1 MVTAITTQGHA
12 FRMLT
17 STGRTAH
24 LAHAAVRTASARTTF
39 LALTGGTYRS
49 YSKGLR
55 PRGPGPI
62 PLGSPKDQ
70 AEFEQLVKDAAA
82 TPATSHPDAKT
93 PVPDEF
99 VGDTNPSTGEVGGPK
114 REPVRFGDWSFKG
127 RVTDF

>member
-1 MVTAITTQGHA
+1 MATASTARGHA
-12 FRMLT
+12 YRMVIG
-17 STGRTAH
+17 TGIITHVAS
-24 LAHAAVRTASARTTF
+24 AAVRTASARTTL
-39 LALTGGTYRS
+39 LAVTGGAYRS

-55 PRGPGPI
+55 PRGPGPM

-82 TPATSHPDAKT
+82 SPATSHPDAKT

>member
-1 MVTAITTQGHA
+1 MVTAFTTRAHA
-12 FRMLT
+12 CRLVS
-17 STGRTAH
+17 STGISTFVAG
-24 LAHAAVRTASARTTF
+24 AAARTASGRTTL
-39 LALTGGTYRS
+39 LAVTGGIYRS
-49 YSKGLR
+49 YSRGLR
-55 PRGPGPI
+55 PRGPGPM

-70 AEFEQLVKDAAA
+70 AEFEKLVKDAAA